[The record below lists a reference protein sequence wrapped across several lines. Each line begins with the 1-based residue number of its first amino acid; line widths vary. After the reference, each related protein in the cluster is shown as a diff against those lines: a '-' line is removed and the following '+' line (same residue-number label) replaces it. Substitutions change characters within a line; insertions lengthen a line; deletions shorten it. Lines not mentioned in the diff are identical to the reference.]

1 MSRGAWFA
9 IALGAASAGA
19 CSATDDGTIDVSWS
33 VLINGAASTCA
44 AVEAQSVEIV
54 AERSSGREYST
65 VVSCTAGSASVNVPP
80 GEYTLSV
87 FALDADGARLTNG
100 PGAAVTVESGRTLSV
115 PNVRFEF
122 AFGNVNVSWAIT
134 LNSAAATC
142 AAVGA
147 AGVEFIHRATSGKE
161 YRDTF
166 NCSDG
171 SGTVALPAGGY
182 TLFAYLLDA
191 NDDRLTDGPGA
202 PLTVAAGQT
211 TNVGVIEFAFTL
223 GTVTFRVHMGS
234 ADVTGGNCN
243 PTNPGNGAGVALEE
257 ISVIRVSSS
266 QCILLSITGVTNEN
280 DQPVTESTCDPFLCQ
295 LETTVHTLSGLQDG
309 QYLMAVFGHK
319 GATSAQNAPICYVSD
334 EMGFTIS
341 GGNTV
346 NLGQIFAPFD
356 TQFDT
361 QNLCN
366 ATKPQD

>member
-1 MSRGAWFA
+1 MRGTWFA
-9 IALGAASAGA
+9 IALVATAAGA
-19 CSATDDGTIDVSWS
+19 CSATEDGTIDVSWS
-33 VLINGAASTCA
+33 VFINGAASTCA

-54 AERSSGREYST
+54 AERSSGREYS
-65 VVSCTAGSASVNVPP
+65 SIAACTAGAASIDVPP
-80 GEYTLSV
+80 GDYTLSL
-87 FALDADGARLTNG
+87 FALDANGARLTNG
-100 PGAAVTVESGRTLSV
+100 PGADVSVESGRTTSIA
-115 PNVRFEF
+115 NVRFEF

-134 LNSAAATC
+134 LNAAASTC
-142 AAVGA
+142 SAVGA
-147 AGVEFIHRATSGKE
+147 TGVEFIHRATSGKE

-166 NCSDG
+166 NCVDG
-171 SGTVALPAGGY
+171 GGTIALPVGAY

-191 NDDRLTDGPGA
+191 GDNRITDGPGA
-202 PLTVAAGQT
+202 PLTVGAGQT

-234 ADVTGGNCN
+234 AAVTGGNCN

-257 ISVIRVSSS
+257 ISVVRLGTS
-266 QCILLSITGVTNEN
+266 QCILLDITGVTNAS
-280 DQPVTESTCDPFLCQ
+280 DQPVTEQTCDPFLCQ
-295 LETTVHTLSGLQDG
+295 LETTVHTLSGLRDG
-309 QYLMAVFGHK
+309 QYLLGVFGHK
-319 GATSAQNAPICYVSD
+319 GATSSQNAPICYVSD